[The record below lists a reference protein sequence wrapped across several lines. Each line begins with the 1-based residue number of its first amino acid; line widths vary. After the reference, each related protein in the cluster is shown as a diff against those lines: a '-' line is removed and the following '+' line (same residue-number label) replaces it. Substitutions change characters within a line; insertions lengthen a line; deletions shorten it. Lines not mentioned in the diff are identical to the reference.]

1 MKDWLR
7 IFLPI
12 WALGTMAWITT
23 GLILL
28 PEAFR
33 RPLLYSSSAAWTS
46 TLYDLTSLDMEVARA
61 LTIVLGPPALA
72 VVIAM
77 LVVAVEQFCGKR
89 GPGKR

>member
-12 WALGTMAWITT
+12 WAFSTVAWITT
-23 GLILL
+23 GFILL

-33 RPLLYSSSAAWTS
+33 RPLLYSSRAAWTS
-46 TLYDLTSLDMEVARA
+46 TLYDPTNLDMEVARGLA
-61 LTIVLGPPALA
+61 IILGPPTL
-72 VVIAM
+72 VIVIAL
-77 LVVAVEQFCGKR
+77 LVVAVEQFRGKR